1 MDMTDMTR
9 AAVSRRHFLQLAGAG
24 MLALTG
30 TALTGCGNSTSG
42 EGSDKGSKL
51 AAIKSRGHLNAG
63 VKKDVPGYGYYDTA
77 KGRFEGME
85 VDLCYQIAAAVFGV
99 SYKEARAQELVE
111 FTDVTPKTRGP
122 LIDNGQ
128 LDVVAATYTITDER
142 KKSWD
147 FSTPYRTDYVGL
159 MVKKRSGFTSIEDLD
174 GKVIGVAPVGCSV
187 FAYDYFNCDMYEA
200 AHGRAPAVATGAKR
214 VVGKDTLVFTYQGD
228 GDLSAIGTAES
239 IHAAAR
245 GENVV
250 AIYINNAIYGMTGGQ
265 MAPTTLLGMKTAT
278 TPYGRDPRLNGYPY
292 KIAEMMAHLDG
303 ATFIT
308 RQSVHT
314 PANVRKCKR
323 AIRKAF
329 ENSMAGKGFSLVEV
343 VSTCNSG
350 WKLSPVASNEWLEQ
364 NMLPYYPL
372 GDIKDVK

>member
-30 TALTGCGNSTSG
+30 TALAGCGNSTSG

-128 LDVVAATYTITDER
+128 LD
-142 KKSWD
+142 
-147 FSTPYRTDYVGL
+147 
-159 MVKKRSGFTSIEDLD
+159 
-174 GKVIGVAPVGCSV
+174 GKVIGVSQGATTQGLIEQMIKDNGFSCKPEFRAFSGYPIIKSSLDAGNIDV
-187 FAYDYFNCDMYEA
+187 FAMDRSTLAGYMNETVELLQPEVKFGEQGY
-200 AHGRAPAVATGAKR
+200 GVATKKGC
-214 VVGKDTLVFTYQGD
+214 
-228 GDLSAIGTAES
+228 DLSA
-239 IHAAAR
+239 
-245 GENVV
+245 VV
-250 AIYINNAIYGMTGGQ
+250 DQVICDRLADGWLDQ
-265 MAPTTLLGMKTAT
+265 EVKTW
-278 TPYGRDPRLNGYPY
+278 G
-292 KIAEMMAHLDG
+292 
-303 ATFIT
+303 
-308 RQSVHT
+308 
-314 PANVRKCKR
+314 
-323 AIRKAF
+323 
-329 ENSMAGKGFSLVEV
+329 LV
-343 VSTCNSG
+343 
-350 WKLSPVASNEWLEQ
+350 
-364 NMLPYYPL
+364 
-372 GDIKDVK
+372 